1 MLAPSVGH
9 YVLARDDGQPLDF
22 RPGQF
27 IQVHFTGADGAPRR
41 RSYSLATRHD
51 HALGP
56 GEAVEI
62 AVSYLPGGAATAL
75 FEALEV
81 GGQVQAS
88 GPYGRFCLVPGDSNR
103 RYLLIATG
111 TGVTPYRS
119 MLPVLAQRKPD
130 SVLLAQAEREVLH
143 AQLDLRHIEA
153 ALIAAIAA
161 EMGIPDCEC
170 RKRHAE
176 RMQLRLGSL
185 QQMQAQLSDLIRTQ
199 YLDMA
204 NPLLRELRIFSGA
217 NALAF
222 ALLAFA
228 LLGVAALRR
237 PGARLQLL
245 PATATLLLATLATS
259 GVYLFGQDW
268 LHTIVFGDYMGW
280 ALLGYIALVYAWLCD
295 LLFNRAQ
302 LTARLLSSAGG
313 AVAPC

>member
-1 MLAPSVGH
+1 MHTVIRPLVLFIALAGGLFFGALLAVS
-9 YVLARDDGQPLDF
+9 LARPAWVEQTARTMIRAQIEKKTGEQIAALDARFLDGKA
-22 RPGQF
+22 R
-27 IQVHFTGADGAPRR
+27 
-41 RSYSLATRHD
+41 
-51 HALGP
+51 ALLRE
-56 GEAVEI
+56 GEREI
-62 AVSYLPGGAATAL
+62 AAARRALTDGLPA
-75 FEALEV
+75 
-81 GGQVQAS
+81 
-88 GPYGRFCLVPGDSNR
+88 R
-103 RYLLIATG
+103 
-111 TGVTPYRS
+111 
-119 MLPVLAQRKPD
+119 
-130 SVLLAQAEREVLH
+130 
-143 AQLDLRHIEA
+143 
-153 ALIAAIAA
+153 IAAIAA

-176 RMQLRLGSL
+176 RAQLRLGSL
-185 QQMQAQLSDLIRTQ
+185 QQMHAQLSDLIRTQ
-199 YLDMA
+199 YLDA
-204 NPLLRELRIFSGA
+204 ADQLLRELRIFSGA

-302 LTARLLSSAGG
+302 LTAHLLSSAGG
-313 AVAPC
+313 AASPC